1 MGQRKVLIGTPSYDG
16 TLDVW
21 YVNSL
26 VGTVRESEDRG
37 IRIDPVY
44 MSYDALVQRARND
57 LVALA
62 IEGGYDDLI
71 FIDGDIEWDPTWI
84 FQLLKYK
91 QDVVGG
97 TYRKKNDNNEDYVLK
112 ALDLPPTVDTRT
124 GLIKVAGLG
133 TGFMKISQKA
143 LTYLWKG
150 AEPYI
155 DHKGK
160 NSRMVFDIAI
170 QDGTLVSEDILMC
183 QKLTEGGFD
192 IWLDPRMCCKHVGPK
207 KFEGNFIRWFDK
219 IMNTSPLEQFLEDY
233 QPQPSDHVFYL
244 RQLKRSGFE
253 PKVIYDVGACVGH
266 WTKVAKTFWPDAQY
280 FSFEAMPEAEP
291 FLAKQG
297 TQYNIDVLSD
307 EDGREVKWH
316 QNLKAPWGGS
326 YYCENSIN
334 FSKDKF
340 VIRKSK
346 TLDTVARERNFPP
359 PDFIKIDVQ
368 GTEIDILRGASNSLK
383 KVEHLIVELQHTAYN
398 DGAPQARESVPVI
411 ESLGFECVAPMFSN
425 NGPDADYGFRRLE
438 KFARA
443 EPIG

>member
-37 IRIDPVY
+37 IRIDPIY

-133 TGFMKISQKA
+133 TGFMKISRKA
-143 LTYLWKG
+143 LEYLWKG
-150 AEPYI
+150 AEPYL

-170 QDGTLVSEDILMC
+170 QDGSLVSEDILMC
-183 QKLTEGGFD
+183 QKLTKGGFD
-192 IWLDPRMCCKHVGPK
+192 IWLDPQMCCNHVGTK

-219 IMNTSPLEQFLEDY
+219 ITHLTLEEQ
-233 QPQPSDHVFYL
+233 L
-244 RQLKRSGFE
+244 RS
-253 PKVIYDVGACVGH
+253 V
-266 WTKVAKTFWPDAQY
+266 
-280 FSFEAMPEAEP
+280 
-291 FLAKQG
+291 
-297 TQYNIDVLSD
+297 
-307 EDGREVKWH
+307 
-316 QNLKAPWGGS
+316 NL
-326 YYCENSIN
+326 
-334 FSKDKF
+334 
-340 VIRKSK
+340 
-346 TLDTVARERNFPP
+346 
-359 PDFIKIDVQ
+359 
-368 GTEIDILRGASNSLK
+368 
-383 KVEHLIVELQHTAYN
+383 
-398 DGAPQARESVPVI
+398 
-411 ESLGFECVAPMFSN
+411 
-425 NGPDADYGFRRLE
+425 
-438 KFARA
+438 
-443 EPIG
+443 